1 MRARVPLDFPCVCVR
16 RRGSDER
23 CDSWDGRLYS
33 DLIGKF
39 FLSFVC
45 LFVGGHPRGCWG
57 GWESETEGK
66 RRDGDIADRGHYG
79 LICVGCF
86 CFAFGRDEIDDG
98 RRRSLHCIPSCTN
111 DVRKGR

>member
-57 GWESETEGK
+57 GRVRQREKG
-66 RRDGDIADRGHYG
+66 GM
-79 LICVGCF
+79 
-86 CFAFGRDEIDDG
+86 EILRIG
-98 RRRSLHCIPSCTN
+98 AIT
-111 DVRKGR
+111 G